1 MIGGKTYGLPPCSIS
16 DAWSMSLIFEA
27 DLRRYIAA
35 GLAHDISVLH
45 TRDGWSLRIQLGAE
59 CVSLRRQRGG
69 ERTFKS
75 LDKLAVFL
83 TELGLEQLIVQLR
96 NPSDQH
102 LKASVTQ

>member
-1 MIGGKTYGLPPCSIS
+1 
-16 DAWSMSLIFEA
+16 MSLIFEA

-45 TRDGWSLRIQLGAE
+45 TCDGWSLRIQLGAE

-83 TELGLEQLIVQLR
+83 TDLGLEQLIVQLR
-96 NPSDQH
+96 NPSDQP